1 MVEDMPED
9 EGPAP
14 DSGRAKR
21 APPTIDLEAS
31 EVSGETR
38 KVGDDAQPERI
49 SEQHSSEAPSSRE
62 PAAVAISAWLIAV
75 VSGAVAAA
83 LVIGVRWLLGW
94 PAVPAM
100 PAATDIHAAVI
111 GDLGARVAAVE
122 SKTSKPATSAPD
134 PASAARIDALEKS
147 IASLRGEVA

>member
-38 KVGDDAQPERI
+38 KAGDDAQPERV
-49 SEQHSSEAPSSRE
+49 SGESSSQASSSQASSSQASSSRR
-62 PAAVAISAWLIAV
+62 PSAAPISAWVIAA

-83 LVIGVRWLLGW
+83 LVIGVGW
-94 PAVPAM
+94 M
-100 PAATDIHAAVI
+100 
-111 GDLGARVAAVE
+111 
-122 SKTSKPATSAPD
+122 
-134 PASAARIDALEKS
+134 
-147 IASLRGEVA
+147 

>member
-38 KVGDDAQPERI
+38 KVGDGAQPER
-49 SEQHSSEAPSSRE
+49 SSEAPSSPE
-62 PAAVAISAWLIAV
+62 PPAAAPAEDPDPPLDFH
-75 VSGAVAAA
+75 
-83 LVIGVRWLLGW
+83 LLGE
-94 PAVPAM
+94 A
-100 PAATDIHAAVI
+100 
-111 GDLGARVAAVE
+111 
-122 SKTSKPATSAPD
+122 KPAPKSTSGSAPSTSIFRKSNEAGAC
-134 PASAARIDALEKS
+134 PAHP
-147 IASLRGEVA
+147 V